1 MTDPIPLN
9 EPESTLEEAERIHE
23 DLDQAHTLLAV
34 ARRLIWMSEGD
45 GNEPTARMR
54 PVIDTLNLA
63 DDQLDALLAELRDII
78 DAEESGAPPVRPR
91 ERLH

>member
-1 MTDPIPLN
+1 MSDPITLS
-9 EPESTLEEAERIHE
+9 EPESTREGAERIHE

-45 GNEPTARMR
+45 GDEPTPRMQ
-54 PVIDTLNLA
+54 PVIETLNHA
-63 DDQLDALLAELRDII
+63 DDQLDALLADLRAII
-78 DAEESGAPPVRPR
+78 DAEESAAPSTRPR

>member
-34 ARRLIWMSEGD
+34 ARRLIWMSDGD
-45 GNEPTARMR
+45 GKKPTARMQ

-63 DDQLDALLAELRDII
+63 DDQLDALLAEFRDII
-78 DAEESGAPPVRPR
+78 DAEESASPTIRPR

>member
-1 MTDPIPLN
+1 MTDPIPLT

-23 DLDQAHTLLAV
+23 DLDQAHTLVGV

-45 GNEPTARMR
+45 GNEPTPRMK
-54 PVIDTLNLA
+54 PVIETLNRA
-63 DDQLDALLAELRDII
+63 DDQLDALLAELRSVIE
-78 DAEESGAPPVRPR
+78 AEESASPTVRPK